1 MIVKKVEN
9 ELDKKAVFEIRQNVF
24 VQEQNVPSEMEI
36 DEHDNSQSVIH
47 LLGRHKNK
55 PIAASR
61 VRFVDHYAKLER
73 IAVLK
78 DFRGN
83 NFGADMV
90 KAMEKVIADNQ
101 YKKAVLNAQ
110 TYALDFYKKLGYVID
125 SEVFMDAG
133 IPHVRMIKNI

>member
-9 ELDKKAVFEIRQNVF
+9 EFDKKAAFEIRHSVF
-24 VQEQNVPSEMEI
+24 VQEQNVPLDLEI

-47 LLGRHKNK
+47 LLGQYNK
-55 PIAASR
+55 KSIAASR
-61 VRFVDHYAKLER
+61 IRFVDDYAKLER

-83 NFGADMV
+83 HFGAEMV
-90 KAMEKVIADNQ
+90 IAMEKVIADNQ

-110 TYALDFYKKLGYVID
+110 TYALDFYKKLGYITA
-125 SEVFMDAG
+125 SEIFMDAG
-133 IPHVRMIKNI
+133 IPHVKMIKNL